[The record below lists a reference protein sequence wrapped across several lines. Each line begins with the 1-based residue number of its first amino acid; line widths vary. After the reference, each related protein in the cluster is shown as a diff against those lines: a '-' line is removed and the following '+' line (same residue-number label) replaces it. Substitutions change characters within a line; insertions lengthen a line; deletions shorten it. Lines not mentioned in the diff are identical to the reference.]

1 MVRQTK
7 AEGGDVI
14 KIFATASIRDGGKQT
29 MTDEQSSAVC
39 GEAKA
44 QGMRAVVLYPADT
57 ARKVVV
63 AGCTGVEHGTFLDD
77 ATLQL
82 MHDRGIFLR
91 SQLSGFIL
99 VPTSRHRDGNPPG
112 SVPSKNRAMGVSRS

>member
-29 MTDEQSSAVC
+29 MTDEQIAAVC

-44 QGMRAVVLYPADT
+44 QGMRAVVHLYPADT
-57 ARKVVV
+57 ARKVILAV
-63 AGCTGVEHGTFLDD
+63 CTGVEHGTFLDD
-77 ATLQL
+77 ATPQL
-82 MHDRGIFLR
+82 MHDCGIVFDPNYPV
-91 SQLSGFIL
+91 SDCPTVEIPACLSIRRPKTEIL
-99 VPTSRHRDGNPPG
+99 TTRKTP
-112 SVPSKNRAMGVSRS
+112 